1 MEVVYYRRGM
11 NIDFVLRWRW
21 YFEYLAARLKVLF
34 PREKVELLCGRI
46 DLLTPDAYI
55 SKKRESLLKA
65 KKGQL
70 KRLNNEPDE
79 LDLFDIAINK
89 KRDKIERIENE
100 IKKLENGEIIFWVP
114 ENYKNLMHKYL
125 KKTVMNKSKI
135 EWTERTWNPVTG
147 CTKYSAGCANCYAE
161 TMAKRLRGM
170 GSKRYKNGFNVT
182 LHPEAL
188 NEPKKVKVPSM
199 FFVCSMADLFHE
211 DVPLAF
217 IDKVMDTARETPW
230 HTYQFLTKRPDRM
243 MDYIIYSPHSASK
256 NMWIGTTVEAEQ
268 YKDRIEYLRAIGIF
282 NPECTTFLS
291 CEPLLSD
298 LGEIDLS
305 GIDLVIVGG
314 ESGPNARPMKKEW
327 VLNIQRQC
335 EEQGVAFFFKQWG
348 TWGEDGVKR
357 NKKANGCLLDGVE
370 YKQMP
375 KGGAE

>member
-1 MEVVYYRRGM
+1 MG
-11 NIDFVLRWRW
+11 
-21 YFEYLAARLKVLF
+21 K
-34 PREKVELLCGRI
+34 
-46 DLLTPDAYI
+46 TSI
-55 SKKRESLLKA
+55 S
-65 KKGQL
+65 
-70 KRLNNEPDE
+70 
-79 LDLFDIAINK
+79 
-89 KRDKIERIENE
+89 
-100 IKKLENGEIIFWVP
+100 
-114 ENYKNLMHKYL
+114 
-125 KKTVMNKSKI
+125 
-135 EWTERTWNPVTG
+135 WTERTWNPVSG

-161 TMAKRLRGM
+161 TMAKRLQGM
-170 GSKRYKNGFNVT
+170 GSKRYKNGFKVT

-188 NEPKKVKVPSM
+188 NEPKKVKMPSM

-211 DVPLAF
+211 DVPSAF

-243 MDYIIYSPHSASK
+243 MEYINYSPHPASK

-327 VLNIQRQC
+327 VLNIKRQC
-335 EEQGVAFFFKQWG
+335 EEQNVAFFFKQWG
-348 TWGEDGVKR
+348 AWGEDGVKR
-357 NKKANGCLLDGVE
+357 NKKANGCLLDGKE

-375 KGGAE
+375 KGGQND